1 MRKIILLLI
10 FLFLPLEKIYC
21 NSFIE
26 FRSKNSSDF
35 KNYSDTIE
43 KDFENYQEE
52 LKKAFED
59 YKKKISKV
67 WGNKNVIISGQ
78 KIYVSYF
85 NKLRERSIIDFENG
99 IVKLEFIISVK
110 EFNKETFEQRIIDS
124 IANSICQKP
133 DTRSIIEISHD
144 PDTKQDQRSEL
155 ILKGQVKD
163 NKGDIITSKNAV
175 FFASQILKQK
185 KLESTAVKN
194 QETQDNLL
202 ISIDFPL
209 ADDHIKKRALK
220 YVDIVIPESKNRN
233 LEHELIFALIE
244 TESSFNPYA
253 KSPVPAFGLMQLV
266 PITAGRDAFRLVHK
280 KDIVP
285 TDKFLYNP
293 KNNIV
298 LGCAYLYILFNKYL
312 DEIDD
317 IESRKWCVIAAY
329 NTGIGNIFEAFA
341 GKFSKHRYNSRQ
353 IWKLAAFEK
362 INQMSSSQ
370 VFNYLSENLKYSETR
385 AYIEKVRSR
394 IPKYKT
400 GS

>member
-1 MRKIILLLI
+1 
-10 FLFLPLEKIYC
+10 
-21 NSFIE
+21 
-26 FRSKNSSDF
+26 
-35 KNYSDTIE
+35 
-43 KDFENYQEE
+43 
-52 LKKAFED
+52 
-59 YKKKISKV
+59 
-67 WGNKNVIISGQ
+67 
-78 KIYVSYF
+78 
-85 NKLRERSIIDFENG
+85 
-99 IVKLEFIISVK
+99 
-110 EFNKETFEQRIIDS
+110 
-124 IANSICQKP
+124 
-133 DTRSIIEISHD
+133 
-144 PDTKQDQRSEL
+144 
-155 ILKGQVKD
+155 
-163 NKGDIITSKNAV
+163 
-175 FFASQILKQK
+175 
-185 KLESTAVKN
+185 
-194 QETQDNLL
+194 L